1 MVLETQLGYLTIEQF
16 KAWVEQPEFADRSF
30 ELIDGEIV
38 EKMPGTT
45 LNSGIA
51 VNMVFNTRLHCRDK
65 ALPCYISTGDG
76 AYQVGKDVVAPDMAY
91 KQTPMSDEYPDP
103 VAPLWAVEVISPTDK
118 AVDIRK
124 KRLIYSDAGI
134 LLWEVYPQLQ
144 RVDVYA
150 PGQAVSSFGI
160 NDVLDGGA
168 VLPAFRL
175 PVKDIFAN

>member
-1 MVLETQLGYLTIEQF
+1 MLETQLGHLTVEQF
-16 KAWVEQPEFADRSF
+16 KAWVEQPEFADRLF
-30 ELIDGEIV
+30 ELIGGAIV

-51 VNMVFNTRLHCRDK
+51 VKIVINTHLHCRDK

-76 AYQVGKDVVAPDMAY
+76 AYRVGNDIVAPDMAY

-124 KRLIYSDAGI
+124 RRLIYSEAGI

-144 RVDVYA
+144 RVDVYS
-150 PGQAVSSFGI
+150 PGQAVASFGT
-160 NDVLDGGA
+160 DDALEGGA